1 MINYEK
7 RFGAFNL
14 LLRFYGSQWPRAT
27 LLALPSAILAG
38 LLSAFIFVDKTQHL
52 FLHPYP
58 YAVFSGVV
66 AFILI
71 FRTNLSYALEMG
83 RRRNPG
89 EPSLLQFAVAFYH
102 SILSLPYFNHFA
114 VQLRSLCSH
123 ACSHLAHTFL
133 AQVRIALDSPN
144 PANLPPDSFRL
155 SVWFPLF
162 PPRLPQV
169 ISFDEGAKEPV
180 PGGIRFRS
188 EFVHTMSLMHALAL
202 QVCSMA
208 CELATCESM
217 HTPALLPALNTCSLQ
232 AFLFSLS
239 LSLSCLCDLFSFPSH
254 LPLLS
259 IALSD
264 IRAEQRLRGDSY
276 LSNLTY
282 GRFMDIPPEPPVD
295 ADQVEEW
302 NRVRGNKSLVFLRAH
317 RPHLEKYWRAL
328 PLAVLGGVNP
338 TECSILEPSRDR
350 VYLVMCWLHRALVAR
365 RMAGGI
371 SQDAPIVSRIYQV
384 LSDGM
389 LGYENAL
396 KIVNTPFPFPFAQC
410 VALLLHINA
419 LIIPLLMA
427 DWLADPY
434 LASAITFLSVF
445 SFYLLNEVARE
456 IEEPFRF
463 DPNDLPVVYLHHK
476 FNERLV
482 TAFSRSVFPADGLFT
497 HIDEK
502 EMAWLLAKHR
512 PVTVVKVVDEKVGAK
527 DCVIDVLCGDKLGE
541 KARAEAGLLSAFI
554 FVDRNQHLFLHPYP
568 YAVFS
573 GVVAFILIF
582 RTNLS
587 YAFQMGRCRD
597 PDHMFTMPCLHL
609 PFPLSSPSL
618 QVISFDEGAEES
630 VPGGIRFRSE
640 FVHTMS
646 LMHALAMQRLRGDSY
661 LSNLTYGRFMHI
673 PPEPP
678 VDADQVEEWNHSC
691 GPSICFPLCPSPSLP
706 LYCCCTGRFMD
717 IPPEPPVDADQ
728 VEEWNRVRGNKS
740 LVFLR
745 AHRPHLEK
753 YWRALPLAVLGGV
766 NPTECSIL
774 EPSRDRVYLVMCWL
788 HHALVARRMAG
799 GISQDAPIVSRIYQV
814 LSDGM
819 LGYENALKIVN
830 TPFPFPFAQC
840 VALLLHINALV
851 IPLLMADWLADPFLA
866 SAITLLSVF
875 SFYLLNEVAREIE
888 EPFRF
893 DPNDLP
899 VVYLHHK
906 FNERLVT
913 AFSRSVFPADG
924 LFTHIDEKE
933 MEWLLAK
940 HRPLTVKKGLEEKL
954 GVSAK
959 DCVVD
964 VLCGAKPGEKRYWEG
979 RTMLAQMRS
988 VGCLILS
995 MSRPF
1000 HVSTFPCPVL
1010 PMPRPSHAP
1019 SFPCPVLPMPRPSH
1033 APSFPCP
1040 VLPMPRP
1047 SHAPSFPCLAL
1058 SSLLFSSLL
1067 FSSLLFSSLL
1077 SSPRPHAVRN
1087 GETLQ
1092 FSRLKTGWNMDPV
1105 PSRLPLLSFR
1115 LHLWPFRFPHPS
1127 RPPQVISFDEGGQEE
1142 PVEPGGIRFRSEFVH
1157 TMSLMHALA
1166 LQVCL
1171 FGRFMDIPPEPPVD
1185 SDQVEE
1191 WINSRLIIR
1200 FPSAS
1205 LCFSAPP
1212 ALSPT
1217 RVDSCTSHQSRQ
1229 WTRIRSSIF
1238 LRAHRP
1244 HLEKY
1249 WRALPLAVLGGVN
1262 PTECSI
1268 LEPSRDRVYLVMCWL
1283 HRALVARRMAG
1294 GISQDA
1300 PIVSRI
1306 YQVHLAVA
1314 LFRSINEPSMGRS
1327 ITSCSSLSSP
1337 HRPLSSHS
1345 SFPLLHPLPP
1355 PPPPHPPPTCSPPD
1369 GMLGYE
1375 NALKIVNT
1383 PFPFPFAQCVALL
1396 LHINALIIPLLMAD
1410 WLADPYLASAI
1421 TLLSVFSFYLLN
1433 EVAREIEEPFQF
1445 DPDDLP
1451 MVYLHHK
1458 FNERLVT
1465 AFSISVYPADG
1476 LFTQIDEREM
1486 EWLLA
1491 KHQLVMVTTGVE
1503 GEEGVAVLCA
1513 DEPRDKVRAEAGSGG
1528 G

>member
-1 MINYEK
+1 MPYSAASSPSSSSSAPI
-7 RFGAFNL
+7 
-14 LLRFYGSQWPRAT
+14 SAT
-27 LLALPSAILAG
+27 RSKWGDAAI
-38 LLSAFIFVDKTQHL
+38 
-52 FLHPYP
+52 
-58 YAVFSGVV
+58 
-66 AFILI
+66 
-71 FRTNLSYALEMG
+71 
-83 RRRNPG
+83 
-89 EPSLLQFAVAFYH
+89 
-102 SILSLPYFNHFA
+102 
-114 VQLRSLCSH
+114 QLRSLCSH

-133 AQVRIALDSPN
+133 AQFRIALDSPN
-144 PANLPPDSFRL
+144 PANLPPDSSRL

-180 PGGIRFRS
+180 RGGF
-188 EFVHTMSLMHALAL
+188 
-202 QVCSMA
+202 
-208 CELATCESM
+208 
-217 HTPALLPALNTCSLQ
+217 
-232 AFLFSLS
+232 
-239 LSLSCLCDLFSFPSH
+239 
-254 LPLLS
+254 
-259 IALSD
+259 
-264 IRAEQRLRGDSY
+264 
-276 LSNLTY
+276 

-384 LSDGM
+384 CM

-512 PVTVVKVVDEKVGAK
+512 PVTVVKVADEKVGAK

-541 KARAEAGLLSAFI
+541 KARAEA
-554 FVDRNQHLFLHPYP
+554 D
-568 YAVFS
+568 AVFS

-587 YAFQMGRCRD
+587 YA
-597 PDHMFTMPCLHL
+597 LE
-609 PFPLSSPSL
+609 SSKWGDAAI

-964 VLCGAKPGEKRYWEG
+964 VLCGAKPGEKVRAEADMEG
-979 RTMLAQMRS
+979 GSKWGDAA
-988 VGCLILS
+988 I
-995 MSRPF
+995 
-1000 HVSTFPCPVL
+1000 
-1010 PMPRPSHAP
+1010 
-1019 SFPCPVLPMPRPSH
+1019 
-1033 APSFPCP
+1033 
-1040 VLPMPRP
+1040 
-1047 SHAPSFPCLAL
+1047 
-1058 SSLLFSSLL
+1058 
-1067 FSSLLFSSLL
+1067 
-1077 SSPRPHAVRN
+1077 
-1087 GETLQ
+1087 
-1092 FSRLKTGWNMDPV
+1092 
-1105 PSRLPLLSFR
+1105 
-1115 LHLWPFRFPHPS
+1115 
-1127 RPPQVISFDEGGQEE
+1127 QVISFDEGGQEE

-1166 LQVCL
+1166 LQRL
-1171 FGRFMDIPPEPPVD
+1171 RGDSHLTNLTYGRFMDIPSEPPVD
-1185 SDQVEE
+1185 ADQVEE
-1191 WINSRLIIR
+1191 WK
-1200 FPSAS
+1200 
-1205 LCFSAPP
+1205 
-1212 ALSPT
+1212 
-1217 RVDSCTSHQSRQ
+1217 RVRGNK
-1229 WTRIRSSIF
+1229 SSIF

-1306 YQVHLAVA
+1306 YQV
-1314 LFRSINEPSMGRS
+1314 
-1327 ITSCSSLSSP
+1327 LS
-1337 HRPLSSHS
+1337 
-1345 SFPLLHPLPP
+1345 
-1355 PPPPHPPPTCSPPD
+1355 D

-1433 EVAREIEEPFQF
+1433 EVAREIEEP
-1445 DPDDLP
+1445 
-1451 MVYLHHK
+1451 
-1458 FNERLVT
+1458 
-1465 AFSISVYPADG
+1465 VYPADG

-1491 KHQLVMVTTGVE
+1491 KHQLVMVTTVVE